1 MRVCETIKKFK
12 KMVNRL
18 ILFIALFMFNVS
30 TMSQDTPDF
39 TVTGFSMIG
48 KLKYNL
54 GDMMGMPFTAGN
66 YTSVRGTPYYIDTFR
81 LAVVGLSN
89 GKLYE
94 YDKVKLNMYTNQV
107 HFLTPEGQ
115 ERIAGEGVVRRLYFF
130 LTEDSA
136 HPVVFSSGY
145 TTGYGYTNSTY
156 FEEMNQGNLQVLRQV
171 SRTIANDVG
180 MSSTPL
186 GQHFVDQSIYYV
198 VDQKAKTVVKW
209 KKGKEFLLEFLGP
222 KSAMANQVI
231 SEQKLSCRN
240 YNDAIEVFKYV
251 NSH

>member
-1 MRVCETIKKFK
+1 MRAF
-12 KMVNRL
+12 
-18 ILFIALFMFNVS
+18 ILMACLLQFNLA
-30 TMSQDTPDF
+30 TKSQDSPDF

-66 YTSVRGTPYYIDTFR
+66 YTSVRGTPYYIDTFN

-94 YDKVKLNMYTNQV
+94 YDKVKLNLYTNQV

-115 ERIAGEGVVRRLYFF
+115 ERIAGEGVVRKLYFF
-130 LTEDSA
+130 LTEDSS

-145 TTGYGYTNSTY
+145 PTGYGYTNNTY
-156 FEEMNQGNLQVLRQV
+156 FEEMNQGNLQVLRQI

-180 MSSTPL
+180 MSSTPM

-198 VDQKAKTVVKW
+198 VDQKAKKVVKW
-209 KKGKEFLLEFLGP
+209 KKGKEFLQEFLGP
-222 KSAMANQVI
+222 NATIANQVI
-231 SEQKLSCRN
+231 SERNLSCRN
-240 YNDAIEVFKYV
+240 YNDAVEVFNYV